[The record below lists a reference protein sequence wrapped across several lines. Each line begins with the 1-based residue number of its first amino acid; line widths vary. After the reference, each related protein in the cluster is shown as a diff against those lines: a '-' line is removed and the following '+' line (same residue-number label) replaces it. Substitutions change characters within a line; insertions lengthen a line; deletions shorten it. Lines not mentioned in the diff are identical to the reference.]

1 MTSVLVSRLARLLAV
16 LLAVTAASFCMVSL
30 LPGDTVTA
38 MLGANASEEDRAA
51 VREEL
56 RLDDPLPVRY
66 ARWVGD
72 AVTGD
77 LGTSYRTR
85 QPVTEAIG
93 QRIGVTL
100 ELVLLSQLIALAVA
114 VPMAIFG
121 ALRPGS
127 WLDKLLSST
136 QLAMLA
142 TPGYLVAVGLMAVF
156 AVQLGWFDTT
166 GYVRLTENPL
176 LNLKSLLLPAVAL
189 ATEQVA
195 LYARVL
201 RTDLVN
207 TFDQDFIWFAR
218 AKGNST
224 RRIVLR
230 HALRPSS
237 IGIVTLTGIS
247 VGRMI
252 GGTVLVETIFSLP
265 GLGRYTI
272 DAINNRDF
280 VALQGAVVVLT
291 VGFVVVNFI
300 ADVLHGVLDP
310 RIRTSVRP
318 A

>member
-1 MTSVLVSRLARLLAV
+1 VLVTRLARLLAV
-16 LLAVTAASFCMVSL
+16 LLAVTAASFSMVSL

-38 MLGANASEEDRAA
+38 MLGANASQEDRAA

-100 ELVLLSQLIALAVA
+100 QLVLLSQIIALAVA

-127 WLDKLLSST
+127 WLDKLLSGT

-166 GYVRLTENPL
+166 GYTRFTENPL
-176 LNLKSLLLPAVAL
+176 LNLKSLLLPALAL

-224 RRIVLR
+224 RRIVVR

-291 VGFVVVNFI
+291 VGFVLVNFL
-300 ADVLHGVLDP
+300 ADMLHGVLDP
-310 RIRTSVRP
+310 RIRASVRP